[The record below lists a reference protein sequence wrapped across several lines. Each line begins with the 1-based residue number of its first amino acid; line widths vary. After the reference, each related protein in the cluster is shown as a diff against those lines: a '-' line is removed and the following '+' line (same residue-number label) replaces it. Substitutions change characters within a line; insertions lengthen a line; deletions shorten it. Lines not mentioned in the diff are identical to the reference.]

1 MLRPRI
7 VPCLLMQ
14 NGGLVKPRQFKSPKY
29 VGDPL
34 NAVKI
39 FNEKEVDEL
48 ILLEISGEG
57 GAGKSEPDYR
67 LLEKV
72 ASESR
77 MPLCYGG
84 RIKSVEQ
91 ARRIINLGFEKVS
104 VSSAAVERPDFVA
117 ELARAVGS
125 QSAVVT
131 LDVREE
137 SKGRYSVFT
146 QNGTRRSN
154 IDLFETCRL
163 MVEKGVGEL
172 VINSIDREGE
182 MNGYDVPLARRI
194 TQLCSVPLTFIG
206 GAGNTGHMRELIDAV
221 GCVGIGAGSMFVF
234 RGPLRAV
241 LINYSRPEG

>member
-1 MLRPRI
+1 MN
-7 VPCLLMQ
+7 
-14 NGGLVKPRQFKSPKY
+14 NGGLVKPRQFKNPKY

-48 ILLEISGEG
+48 ILLEISSVG
-57 GAGKSEPDYR
+57 GVAKDEPDYR

-84 RIKSVEQ
+84 RIKTVEQ
-91 ARRIINLGFEKVS
+91 ARRVINLGFEKIS

-125 QSAVVT
+125 QSVVVT
-131 LDVREE
+131 LDVLEE
-137 SKGRYSVFT
+137 GRDRYTICT
-146 QNGTRRSN
+146 QNGTHRTGL
-154 IDLFETCRL
+154 DLYDTCQL
-163 MVEKGVGEL
+163 MIKKGVGEL
-172 VINSIDREGE
+172 VINSINREGE
-182 MNGYDVPLARRI
+182 MNGYDLHLAKRVM
-194 TQLCSVPLTFIG
+194 QLCPVPLTFIG
-206 GAGNTGHMRELIDAV
+206 GAGSTCHMRELIDVV
-221 GCVGIGAGSMFVF
+221 GCVGVGVGSMFVF

-241 LINYSRPEG
+241 LINYSRP